1 MPTIRTKDGAKIFY
15 KDWGTGQ
22 PVVFSHGWPL
32 NSDAWDDQLFFFAS
46 NGYRAI
52 ALDRRGHGRSSQTW
66 NGNDMNT
73 YADDLA
79 ALVTDLDLMDVIHIG
94 HSTGGGE
101 VARYIGRHGS
111 KRVAKA
117 VLVGAVTP
125 GMLKTANN
133 PDGVPISAFDQIRAG
148 VVADRSQFWK
158 DLSSSFYGAN
168 RPGSKVSQG
177 VRDTFWLMGMQ
188 VGLAAAYDC
197 IKAFSES
204 EFTEDLKKFD
214 IPTLIIHGDDDQI
227 VPITVGGLR
236 AATMIRNAVLKVYKG
251 APHGLMSTHKDEF
264 NSDLLEFARQGAETS
279 EAATRARPS
288 VSRTTEISP
297 PPA

>member
-52 ALDRRGHGRSSQTW
+52 AHDRRGHGRSSQTW

-79 ALVTDLDLMDVIHIG
+79 ALITELDLRDAIHIG

-101 VARYIGRHGS
+101 VARYIGRHGTR
-111 KRVAKA
+111 RVAKA
-117 VLVGAVTP
+117 VLVGAVPP
-125 GMLKTANN
+125 GMLKTPSN
-133 PDGVPISAFDQIRAG
+133 PDGVPIEAFDQIRAG
-148 VVADRSQFWK
+148 VSADRSQFWK
-158 DLSSSFYGAN
+158 ELSSSFYGAN

-177 VRDTFWLMGMQ
+177 VRDAFWLMSMTAGFP
-188 VGLAAAYDC
+188 AAYDC
-197 IKAFSES
+197 IKAFSETD
-204 EFTEDLKKFD
+204 FTEDLKKFD
-214 IPTLIIHGDDDQI
+214 VPTLVIHGDDDQI

-236 AATMIRNAVLKVYKG
+236 SSKMIKDAVLKVYKG

-264 NSDLLEFARQGAETS
+264 NSDLLEFARQGAQTAETT
-279 EAATRARPS
+279 TRARPS
-288 VSRTTEISP
+288 VSRTEISP
-297 PPA
+297 PSA

>member
-66 NGNDMNT
+66 NGDDMNT
-73 YADDLA
+73 YAGDL
-79 ALVTDLDLMDVIHIG
+79 
-94 HSTGGGE
+94 GE
-101 VARYIGRHGS
+101 
-111 KRVAKA
+111 RVR
-117 VLVGAVTP
+117 LVGAVTP

-148 VVADRSQFWK
+148 VIADRSQFWK

-188 VGLAAAYDC
+188 VGLAAAYEC

-236 AATMIRNAVLKVYKG
+236 AAKMIKNAVLKVYKG

-264 NSDLLEFARQGAETS
+264 NSDLLEFARQGAETL
-279 EAATRARPS
+279 
-288 VSRTTEISP
+288 
-297 PPA
+297 